1 MVYSNA
7 KLSAAAA
14 KKLGNIEQEI
24 IKSKITDRQGDSFS
38 RKSRPNSQMQMPFDK
53 KRHSYAHYGQLEDFE
68 SAPVAANVTSP
79 VGSVTKLIRANRNQ
93 MGLRT
98 QTVSKIESP
107 YQGINLQKTDLTT
120 IKKLLEMNLDFDN

>member
-1 MVYSNA
+1 VS
-7 KLSAAAA
+7 
-14 KKLGNIEQEI
+14 
-24 IKSKITDRQGDSFS
+24 
-38 RKSRPNSQMQMPFDK
+38 
-53 KRHSYAHYGQLEDFE
+53 
-68 SAPVAANVTSP
+68 SP

-107 YQGINLQKTDLTT
+107 YHGINLHKTELTT